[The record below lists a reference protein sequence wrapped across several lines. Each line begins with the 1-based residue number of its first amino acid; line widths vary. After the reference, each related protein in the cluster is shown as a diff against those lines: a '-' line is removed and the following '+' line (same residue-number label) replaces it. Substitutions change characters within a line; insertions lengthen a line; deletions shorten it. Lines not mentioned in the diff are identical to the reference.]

1 MPAAT
6 REANANM
13 HPGYIVLNAQKSKHT
28 TKEVEDK
35 KAWARAKRIAMKQD
49 AAAEHRAIISTIAAL
64 KATVKRQEA
73 EIQAHTNRPDL
84 HNGSPDAM
92 QKQLTQEVPVKAWKY
107 TGGIHDS
114 TG

>member
-6 REANANM
+6 CEANANT
-13 HPGYIVLNAQKSKHT
+13 HPGYIVLNAQKSKRT

-35 KAWARAKRIAMKQD
+35 KAWARAKRITTKQD
-49 AAAEHRAIISTIAAL
+49 VAAEHHAIISTIAAL
-64 KATVKRQEA
+64 KATVECQEA

-107 TGGIHDS
+107 TGGIYDS
-114 TG
+114 AG

>member
-6 REANANM
+6 CEANANT
-13 HPGYIVLNAQKSKHT
+13 HPGYIVLNARKSKHT
-28 TKEVEDK
+28 TKEVKDE
-35 KAWARAKRIAMKQD
+35 KAQARAKRIAAKQD

-73 EIQAHTNRPDL
+73 EIRAHTNRPDL
-84 HNGSPDAM
+84 HNGSPDVT

-114 TG
+114 AG